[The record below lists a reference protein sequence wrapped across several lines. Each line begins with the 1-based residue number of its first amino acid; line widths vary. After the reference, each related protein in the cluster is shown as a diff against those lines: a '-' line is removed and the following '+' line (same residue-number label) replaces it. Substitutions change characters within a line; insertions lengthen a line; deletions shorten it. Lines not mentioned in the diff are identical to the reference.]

1 MIVEGSQ
8 NPTKRDYDLK
18 LVAFDPVSLSKDE
31 LEMQITSNIYE
42 IMLERVPFTSP
53 VEFMLGEELTLPMP
67 IYKEV
72 PFSGDLYYELEI

>member
-8 NPTKRDYDLK
+8 NPTKRDYNLL
-18 LVAFDPVSLSKDE
+18 LVAFDPVSESRDE
-31 LEMQITSNIYE
+31 LEMQIISNIYE

-72 PFSGDLYYELEI
+72 PFSGDLDYELEI